1 MVMKKA
7 FLVLAIL
14 VGSAALT
21 FAQPKSIGGRL
32 GNYGIDVSYEN
43 YVFGGAD
50 FRQQAVEALTG
61 DRLAAG
67 PFEADGRQE
76 VGQLRGDRADRAA
89 EFFNALFADAQ
100 AVIEL

>member
-43 YVFGGAD
+43 YVS
-50 FRQQAVEALTG
+50 EARTSLSSASDWTMG
-61 DRLAAG
+61 S
-67 PFEADGRQE
+67 
-76 VGQLRGDRADRAA
+76 
-89 EFFNALFADAQ
+89 AQ
-100 AVIEL
+100 VHSMWMASITS